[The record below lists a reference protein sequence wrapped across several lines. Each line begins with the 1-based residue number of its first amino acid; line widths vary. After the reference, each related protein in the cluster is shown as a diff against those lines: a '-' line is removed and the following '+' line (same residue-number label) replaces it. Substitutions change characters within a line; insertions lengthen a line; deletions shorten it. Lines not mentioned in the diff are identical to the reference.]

1 MTSPI
6 SDTVIGTADPR
17 TGQVVW
23 NRPADKL
30 RDAAETAYARIRS
43 ARALSDYAKRAMV
56 ASVYLKLKED
66 MDAAQSK
73 AGIATAA
80 DLALLKRKLYGVD
93 DLIRGASNAEQ
104 ATLQISFR
112 DAQSRAESIGNERD
126 ARTLLDRANQTGDE
140 LLARAVGNQL
150 VTLACAGIPVG
161 NTLDEYLSTRPQKA
175 TAYAAYVAACQ
186 PTSMASLFEYAAPSP
201 PEVHGLTQ
209 GQMDTMIAEA
219 KALAAESAA
228 ADATWYS
235 QRAAETSRPG
245 M

>member
-6 SDTVIGTADPR
+6 SDTTVGTADAR
-17 TGQVVW
+17 TGQVTW

-30 RDAAETAYARIRS
+30 RDAAESAYARIRG

-112 DAQSRAESIGNERD
+112 DAQSR
-126 ARTLLDRANQTGDE
+126 
-140 LLARAVGNQL
+140 
-150 VTLACAGIPVG
+150 
-161 NTLDEYLSTRPQKA
+161 
-175 TAYAAYVAACQ
+175 
-186 PTSMASLFEYAAPSP
+186 
-201 PEVHGLTQ
+201 
-209 GQMDTMIAEA
+209 
-219 KALAAESAA
+219 
-228 ADATWYS
+228 
-235 QRAAETSRPG
+235 
-245 M
+245 